1 MKRKIKSG
9 GGKMEKTYKLM
20 KFCGVAGIA
29 IGVIMI
35 VVGVATGVMSIVN
48 GARLLAGK
56 KHIEF

>member
-1 MKRKIKSG
+1 
-9 GGKMEKTYKLM
+9 MEKTYKLM
-20 KFCGVAGIA
+20 KFCGVAGRDK
-29 IGVIMI
+29 GLIMI

>member
-1 MKRKIKSG
+1 
-9 GGKMEKTYKLM
+9 MENTYKLM
-20 KFCGVAGIA
+20 KFCGIAGIA
-29 IGVIMI
+29 IGVIMT

>member
-1 MKRKIKSG
+1 
-9 GGKMEKTYKLM
+9 METTYKLM
-20 KFCGVAGIA
+20 KFCGGAGIA

>member
-1 MKRKIKSG
+1 
-9 GGKMEKTYKLM
+9 MEKTYKLM
-20 KFCGVAGIA
+20 KFCGIEGIE
-29 IGVIMI
+29 IGGIMI

>member
-1 MKRKIKSG
+1 
-9 GGKMEKTYKLM
+9 MEKTYKLM
-20 KFCGVAGIA
+20 KFCGVAVIA

-35 VVGVATGVMSIVN
+35 VVGIATGVMSIVN

>member
-1 MKRKIKSG
+1 
-9 GGKMEKTYKLM
+9 MEKTYKLM
-20 KFCGVAGIA
+20 KFCGIAGIA
-29 IGVIMI
+29 IGVIMT

>member
-1 MKRKIKSG
+1 
-9 GGKMEKTYKLM
+9 MEKIYKLM
-20 KFCGVAGIA
+20 KFCGGAGIA

-35 VVGVATGVMSIVN
+35 VVGVATGVISIVN